1 MFNEDEAREKLATL
15 ARILA
20 MQGMLGLFGHLSIY
34 NPEKKRLFITPGM
47 GSDKAQLQ
55 AADMVP
61 CGLDGKPQGRGRPP
75 VEWPIHTALHGA
87 RADALAVAHLHP
99 PHATLFTIAQREFR
113 PVTLQGTLFSAGV
126 PLYPEAQLITTQER
140 GRSLLEVIGVKRAAL
155 LRAHGTVVVGKN
167 LAEVLYASLV
177 LEDDAKKTLQAA
189 ALGTVETLSLDQ
201 SQAFDAEIDL
211 ERRAQRAW
219 DYFAAVE
226 ARWDHQPGT
235 GRVELFP

>member
-1 MFNEDEAREKLATL
+1 MFNEDEAREKLAQL
-15 ARILA
+15 ARIFA
-20 MQGMLGLFGHLSIY
+20 MQGMLGLFGHLSVY

-47 GSDKAQLQ
+47 GSDKALLRPE
-55 AADMVP
+55 DMVP
-61 CGLDGKPQGRGRPP
+61 CGLDGKALDSGRPP

-99 PHATLFTIAQREFR
+99 PHATLFTIARREFQ
-113 PVTLQGTLFSAGV
+113 PVTLQGTLFGGGV
-126 PLYPEAQLITTQER
+126 PLYPEAQLITTPER
-140 GRSLLEVIGVKRAAL
+140 GRRLLEIIGAKRAAL
-155 LRAHGTVVVGKN
+155 LRAHGTVIVGKN

-189 ALGTVETLSLDQ
+189 ALGAVETLSAEQ
-201 SQAFDAEIDL
+201 ARAFDAEIDL

>member
-1 MFNEDEAREKLATL
+1 
-15 ARILA
+15 
-20 MQGMLGLFGHLSIY
+20 
-34 NPEKKRLFITPGM
+34 
-47 GSDKAQLQ
+47 
-55 AADMVP
+55 
-61 CGLDGKPQGRGRPP
+61 
-75 VEWPIHTALHGA
+75 
-87 RADALAVAHLHP
+87 
-99 PHATLFTIAQREFR
+99 
-113 PVTLQGTLFSAGV
+113 
-126 PLYPEAQLITTQER
+126 
-140 GRSLLEVIGVKRAAL
+140 
-155 LRAHGTVVVGKN
+155 
-167 LAEVLYASLV
+167 VLYASLV